1 MLFSIFAYLIFIFLV
16 ERAIRFYGVNVHYS
30 VWDALS
36 YVDGFSFF
44 FHSPERRTIYYP
56 RTSLSGAR

>member
-44 FHSPERRTIYYP
+44 FS
-56 RTSLSGAR
+56 